1 MKIKKMSLFIGLSAL
16 LASCQSVQQAQ
27 SPEEW
32 SKNAVIY
39 EVNVRQYTQQGTFNA
54 FTTHLPQVKEL
65 GANILW
71 FMPAY
76 PISQEARKGT
86 LGSYYAVKDYKKI
99 NPEFGNAE
107 DFRVLVQKA
116 HEMGFKVIIDW
127 VANHTGRDNVWVTQH
142 PDWFVKDSLG
152 HILSPFDWT
161 DVFKLD
167 YKNKAMR
174 EAMQDAMVYWVKEF
188 DVDGFRCDVAGEVP
202 TDFWNDTRVKLDKIK
217 PVFMLAEADKAE
229 LTKKAFNADY
239 NWPLLSTMNDI
250 AKGKKMAADIDKV
263 LAHHDSLYSPASFKM
278 NFVTNHDENSWN
290 GTEYERLGTGTNA
303 FVVLTYTYPGMPLIY
318 TGQEVGLKKRL
329 SFFEKDT
336 VANWNNPG
344 VFTFYQKLNEL
355 KHSQAALAVGK
366 NGGKFIRYATTNKDL
381 YIFERKAKGSRVL
394 VVLNLSDQNRMV
406 NFTRSKLGG
415 VFTDYF
421 QNMKTDISRLE
432 GATLLPWQ
440 YKVYVSNAK

>member
-1 MKIKKMSLFIGLSAL
+1 MKIRNLSLFIVFAAL
-16 LASCQSVQQAQ
+16 LVSCQVQQAQ

-39 EVNVRQYTQQGTFNA
+39 EVNVRQYTPQGTFNA
-54 FTTHLPQVKEL
+54 FATHLPQLKEL

-71 FMPAY
+71 FMPIC
-76 PISQEARKGT
+76 PISQENRKGT
-86 LGSYYAVKDYKKI
+86 LGSYYAVKDYKKV

-107 DFRVLVQKA
+107 DFRALVEKA
-116 HEMGFKVIIDW
+116 HEMGFKVILDW
-127 VANHTGRDNVWVTQH
+127 VANHTGRDNAWIKQY

-161 DVFKLD
+161 DVAKLD

-174 EAMQDAMVYWVKEF
+174 EAMQDAMAYWVKEF

-202 TDFWNDTRVKLDKIK
+202 TDFWVDTRAKLDKIK

-229 LTKKAFNADY
+229 LTQKAFHADY
-239 NWPLLSTMNDI
+239 NWPLLGTMNDI
-250 AKGKKMAADIDKV
+250 AKGKKSAADIDKV

-290 GTEYERLGTGTNA
+290 GTEYERMGAGTNA

-344 VFTFYQKLNEL
+344 VFKFYKKLNEL
-355 KHSQAALAVGK
+355 KHAQAALAVGK
-366 NGGKFIRYATTNKDL
+366 DAGKFIRYATTNKAL
-381 YIFERKAKGSRVL
+381 YVFERKAKGSTVL
-394 VVLNLSDQNRMV
+394 VVLNLSDQNRTV
-406 NFTRSKLGG
+406 NFTRNKPNG
-415 VFTDYF
+415 VFTEYF
-421 QNMKTDISRLE
+421 QDMETDVSRLE
-432 GATLLPWQ
+432 GTTLLPWQ
-440 YKVYVSNAK
+440 YKVYVGKAK